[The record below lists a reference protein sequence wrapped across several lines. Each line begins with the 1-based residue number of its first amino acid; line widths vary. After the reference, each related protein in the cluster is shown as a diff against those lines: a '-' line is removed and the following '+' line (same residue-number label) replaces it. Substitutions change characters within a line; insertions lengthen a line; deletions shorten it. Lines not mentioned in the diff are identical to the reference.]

1 MEHQADTP
9 AGNSESRGA
18 GPSGAPSLSIPE
30 LLSREPGDAYALERL
45 RRQLNHDIQ
54 QQLGTIMM
62 LASVISSADDVGISS
77 RIRSE
82 QILGEARWMRKLLQ
96 AYDAVRDPAEPAPR
110 PNPVSVDRIA
120 ADVVAAVRLSGGSGV
135 TLRADQAW
143 ADVEELG
150 LWRALR
156 NVVDNA
162 LRAAGERGTVAVQ
175 VGVDDGWTVIHV
187 DDDGPGFGAGP
198 PGRASLGLGIVRDFT
213 TSAGGALHIGR
224 SSLGGGRVEIW
235 LPATPA
241 PPPSSGWG

>member
-1 MEHQADTP
+1 VENQTGTP
-9 AGNSESRGA
+9 AGNGESRGV
-18 GPSGAPSLSIPE
+18 GPLDAPDLSIPQTVSNSAGE
-30 LLSREPGDAYALERL
+30 AHALERL

-62 LASVISSADDVGISS
+62 LASVIGSADDVGIAS

-82 QILGEARWMRKLLQ
+82 QILGEARWMRRLLR
-96 AYDAVRDPAEPAPR
+96 AYDAVREPTDPAAQPR
-110 PNPVSVDRIA
+110 PVSVDRIA
-120 ADVVAAVRLSGGSGV
+120 AEVVAALRLSGPTRV

-162 LRAAGERGTVAVQ
+162 FRAAGGQGTVEVKVRVA
-175 VGVDDGWTVIHV
+175 DGWTVTQV

-198 PGRASLGLGIVRDFT
+198 PGLASLGLGIVQDFT
-213 TSAGGALHIGR
+213 TGSGGALQIGR
-224 SSLGGGRVEIW
+224 STLGGSRVQIW
-235 LPATPA
+235 LPAA
-241 PPPSSGWG
+241 SPPKPGPGWG